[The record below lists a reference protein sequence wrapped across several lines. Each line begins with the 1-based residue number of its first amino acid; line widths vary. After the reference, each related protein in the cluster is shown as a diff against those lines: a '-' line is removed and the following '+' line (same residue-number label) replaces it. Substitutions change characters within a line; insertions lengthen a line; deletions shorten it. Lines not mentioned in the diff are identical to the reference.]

1 MPASVMKGR
10 INMPVFK
17 DEERG
22 TYYVKCYYTDHM
34 GTKQQKKKRGFKLMR
49 DAKEWEAQFLASYK
63 FDTRTTFGTVWNQF
77 TEEMNPRQRI
87 TTQRG
92 YESSGK
98 HILSAF
104 RDVPIGAITE
114 QQIIIW
120 QNELMEKEYSDS
132 YLNKI
137 DTMFR
142 TVYRFGIK
150 RCRIPIDIFSDI
162 RKMGKQTK
170 RTDFW
175 THDQYKAFYSV
186 LCDHTKSPVPKMAFQ
201 VLFYCG
207 LRIGE
212 LLALT
217 AGDIDL
223 ENRIIHI
230 TKSLQRFH
238 QEDVITPPKTPKA
251 IRDITIPVFLARE
264 LQEYMGHIYGCNDES
279 RLFNVSKTVLYYP
292 MRIYCDE
299 ANVPKIRPHEL
310 RHSHVAYLIE
320 KGVSPLAIA
329 ERLGHESV
337 NVTLGTYGHMYP
349 NKQREIA
356 DLMDND

>member
-1 MPASVMKGR
+1 
-10 INMPVFK
+10 MPVFK

-22 TYYVKCYYTDHM
+22 TYYVKCYYTDYT
-34 GTKQQKKKRGFKLMR
+34 GTKKQKKKRGFKLQR
-49 DAKEWEAQFLASYK
+49 EAKEWEARFLSAYQFDNK
-63 FDTRTTFGTVWNQF
+63 TTFGMVWEQF
-77 TEEMNPRQRI
+77 TEEMCPRQRI

-98 HILSAF
+98 HILPTF
-104 RDVPIGAITE
+104 KNVPIGAITE
-114 QQIIIW
+114 RHIILW
-120 QNELMEKEYSDS
+120 QNEMIEKDYSGS

-142 TVYRFGIK
+142 TVYRFGVK
-150 RCRIPIDIFSDI
+150 RCKLPADAFSGV
-162 RKMGKQTK
+162 RKIGKQTK

-175 THDQYKAFYSV
+175 THEQYKAFYAV
-186 LCDHTKSPVPKMAFQ
+186 ICEKVKSPVPKMAFQ

-217 AGDIDL
+217 AGDVDI

-230 TKSLQRFH
+230 TKSLQRIH
-238 QEDVITPPKTPKA
+238 KEDVVTPPKTEKGT
-251 IRDITIPVFLARE
+251 RDIAIPVFLAEE
-264 LQEYMGHIYGCNDES
+264 LKGYMSLIYGLDGES
-279 RLFNVSKTVLYYP
+279 RLFDISKTVLYYP
-292 MRIYCDE
+292 MRIYCGT
-299 ANVPKIRPHEL
+299 AGVPKIRLHDL
-310 RHSHVAYLIE
+310 RHSHVAHLIE
-320 KGVSPLAIA
+320 KGVSPMTIA

-337 NVTLGTYGHMYP
+337 NITLSVYGHLYP

-356 DLMDND
+356 DILDDEH